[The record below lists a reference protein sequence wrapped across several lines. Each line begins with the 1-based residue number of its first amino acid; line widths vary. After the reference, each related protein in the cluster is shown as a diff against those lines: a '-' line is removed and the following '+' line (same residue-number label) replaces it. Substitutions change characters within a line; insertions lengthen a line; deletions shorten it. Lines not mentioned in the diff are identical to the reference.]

1 MNSAKNTE
9 VFVGR
14 ERYLEII
21 GYTTYTYLT
30 GRITKYSGMAGGRMR
45 TLGEYIENFVYG
57 KIAEEAFKVF
67 LKNNFNLQTLTE
79 IDIADFYY
87 GIYLPDIVVV
97 KGKDDITLKF
107 WIDVKEVRREQKWL
121 LIPASSI
128 RERPYDA
135 YVAVWVGLPEEHV
148 LWLVENVPGVKEK
161 MSENWQNKVRKIADD
176 IDKIPCRVYGFVL
189 WDDVQNVMAAQES
202 AQAHNTITE
211 KFGKNHAFYFD
222 GAKPLF
228 DPENPSWKGSKVGEN
243 VGFTLKSLE
252 KSSEWERLISLIM
265 KNSKI
270 IRQVPLPRTKSG
282 EISKKSGLPQKFAC
296 FADYRDA
303 SQAYLEEQ
311 LETIKKKFGKIERT
325 KSWFAQPL

>member
-1 MNSAKNTE
+1 
-9 VFVGR
+9 
-14 ERYLEII
+14 
-21 GYTTYTYLT
+21 
-30 GRITKYSGMAGGRMR
+30 MR

-79 IDIADFYY
+79 VDIADFYH

-97 KGKDDITLKF
+97 KGEDDIILKF

-161 MSENWQNKVRKIADD
+161 MSEDWQNKVRKIADD
-176 IDKIPCRVYGFVL
+176 IDKIPCKVYGFVL
-189 WDDVQNVMAAQES
+189 WDDVQNVIVAQKS
-202 AQAHNTITE
+202 AQARKTITE
-211 KFGKNHAFYFD
+211 KFGENHAFYFD
-222 GAKPLF
+222 GRTSLF
-228 DPENPSWKGSKVGEN
+228 DPENPSWKGSKVKEN

-252 KSSEWERLISLIM
+252 KSSEWERLILLIM

-270 IRQVPLPRTKSG
+270 IGQVPLPRTESG

-296 FADYRDA
+296 FTDYRDA
-303 SQAYLEEQ
+303 FQAYLEEQ